1 MNGFNLTDSLFLP
14 QYIPPADI
22 ALYAVLTGL
31 ASFNRVELRTRL
43 LENAELRP
51 MIDLEPYLRDIIRA
65 FYASQF
71 KEGLAL
77 LDLHQVSRFLSIQI

>member
-1 MNGFNLTDSLFLP
+1 M
-14 QYIPPADI
+14 
-22 ALYAVLTGL
+22 LTGL
-31 ASFNRVELRTRL
+31 AAFDRVELRTRL
-43 LENAELRP
+43 LENADLRP

-77 LDLHQVSRFLSIQI
+77 LEKYSVSSVSPLRCRTGLAMLRLGDGWYRLDNTSISI